1 MADVVN
7 DGIDS
12 VSNAGRGV
20 WGGIKSTFNGVAR
33 VIKPLAL
40 TATVLTA
47 SALMD
52 GGISA
57 LANLSGPAGAMD
69 MLQVPLEGFKELTAG
84 VGEVGQWLSGQS
96 AEVAASPMLN

>member
-20 WGGIKSTFNGVAR
+20 WGSVKGVFNGVAR
-33 VIKPLAL
+33 IVKPLAL
-40 TATVLTA
+40 TATVLSA
-47 SALMD
+47 SAMMD
-52 GGISA
+52 GGVSA
-57 LANLSGPAGAMD
+57 MANLSGPAGFTD

-96 AEVAASPMLN
+96 AELAASPMIN